1 MMIMRVTMTLEVE
14 GKENSP
20 YYVIA
25 LILAYLYYEEENKPE
40 DERQTGFRIEEVISK
55 AKSDEINIILGYTK
69 EQITELF
76 KEMWDLNILTS
87 KDDFYMF
94 STEGFRELLGTRE
107 DVNTELSKY
116 MGGRTE

>member
-1 MMIMRVTMTLEVE
+1 MTLEVE

-25 LILAYLYYEEENKPE
+25 LILAYLCYEEENKPE
-40 DERQTGFRIEEVISK
+40 NERQSGFKIEEVIAK

-69 EQITELF
+69 EQMTELF

-116 MGGRTE
+116 MGGRSE